1 VQALGA
7 TSTIGNVTGNLATSG
22 SSGFFGKLVADM
34 TPKDYLLMGGSVVSG
49 AMNEM
54 DKNTANVNAQKQYEY
69 QKAIRQRK
77 ITNLNATPLT

>member
-1 VQALGA
+1 
-7 TSTIGNVTGNLATSG
+7 
-22 SSGFFGKLVADM
+22 M

-77 ITNLNATPLT
+77 ITNLNATPLS